1 MRKLFL
7 LYMLGGSVGI
17 SSAFAQVGI
26 NTTEPKGVFHVDAK
40 GNTQGNSN
48 ISDDV
53 IVDSNGNLGI
63 GTLTPQAKVHIYT
76 DGTVPG
82 IRISDQS
89 EAAGSM
95 LMFQDNTGV
104 VNWVPKPFSIRQVET
119 KDLRTDFVMN
129 NRDAGDHVEISQPGK
144 GLKLPP
150 GVWMIM
156 AKYMIYNQGD
166 DEGFLYWT
174 YLHDLDDTS
183 NLKVDSVHLKDKR
196 IPCMNPAS
204 SPLPINQGG
213 NLCDNGKYNR
223 NWYLASQNKFVN
235 GNPSEHAMTMVGT
248 YPEAKSQG
256 YTTPYVNYIAIIKPN
271 ENPDPDKKGEKLK
284 PGDPGYEHEIA
295 LTFSTSLKGAQKLE
309 TKSSIPGMGNN
320 GGDLPVGVYFFAIR
334 LDIDE
339 NSF

>member
-17 SSAFAQVGI
+17 SSAFAQIGI
-26 NTTEPKGVFHVDAK
+26 NTTEPKGVFHIDAK

-76 DGTVPG
+76 DGTVPA

-104 VNWVPKPFSIRQVET
+104 VNWVPKPFTIKQAELR
-119 KDLRTDFVMN
+119 KDFKMSVPHKRN
-129 NRDAGDHVEISQPGK
+129 ANDHREISITGH
-144 GLKLPP
+144 GLKLTP
-150 GVWMIM
+150 GIWMIM
-156 AKYMIYNQGD
+156 AKYMVYNDGK
-166 DEGFLYWT
+166 DEGNLFWT
-174 YLHDLDDTS
+174 YLHDLDDI
-183 NLKVDSVHLKDKR
+183 DSLTVNKNHLRDKR
-196 IPCMNPAS
+196 KPCMIDGA
-204 SPLPINQGG
+204 LPENDCNGG
-213 NLCDNGKYNR
+213 GYNL
-223 NWYLASQNKFVN
+223 NWYLASSTLG
-235 GNPSEHAMTMVGT
+235 GNPSKHAMTVVGI
-248 YPEAKSQG
+248 YPEAKWRG
-256 YTTPYVNYIAIIKPN
+256 YTTPYVNYIAVIKS
-271 ENPDPDKKGEKLK
+271 PDKN

-295 LTFSTSLKGAQKLE
+295 LTFSTSLDGGHELE
-309 TKSSIPGMGNN
+309 TRSSISEAGNN

>member
-7 LYMLGGSVGI
+7 LYMLGGGIGI

-63 GTLTPQAKVHIYT
+63 GTLTPQAKVHIHT
-76 DGTVPG
+76 DGSLPA

-89 EAAGSM
+89 EAEGSM

-104 VNWVPKPFSIRQVET
+104 VNWVPKPFSVREGKIND
-119 KDLRTDFVMN
+119 KLIIPYLGIPGHSGN
-129 NRDAGDHVEISQPGK
+129 HYEISMENDR
-144 GLKLPP
+144 LKLPP
-150 GVWMIM
+150 GIWMIM
-156 AKYMIYNQGD
+156 AKYMIWSVKDHGNL
-166 DEGFLYWT
+166 FWT
-174 YLHDLDDTS
+174 YLHDLDDLS
-183 NLKVDSVHLKDKR
+183 NLTVDETHLKDKR
-196 IPCMNPAS
+196 TPCLNPAS

-223 NWYLASQNKFVN
+223 NWYLASPTDFVK
-235 GNPSEHAMTMVGT
+235 GEPSKLAMSVVGT
-248 YPEAKSQG
+248 YPEGKDHG
-256 YTTPYVNYIAIIKPN
+256 FTTPYINYIAVIKS
-271 ENPDPDKKGEKLK
+271 DGKK
-284 PGDPGYEHEIA
+284 PGDIGYEHEIA
-295 LTFSTSLKGAQKLE
+295 LTFSTSNYE
-309 TKSSIPGMGNN
+309 EMRSIPGIMLPSDNPSQWKLS
-320 GGDLPVGVYFFAIR
+320 LPVGVYFFAIR

-339 NSF
+339 SSL

>member
-129 NRDAGDHVEISQPGK
+129 GRDAGDHVEISQPGK

-166 DEGFLYWT
+166 DEGFLFWT
-174 YLHDLDDTS
+174 YLHDLDDLS
-183 NLKVDSVHLKDKR
+183 NLTVDGEHLKDKR

-256 YTTPYVNYIAIIKPN
+256 YTTPYVNYIAVIQS
-271 ENPDPDKKGEKLK
+271 PDKN
-284 PGDPGYEHEIA
+284 PGDEGYEHEIA
-295 LTFSTSLKGAQKLE
+295 LTFSTSLKGSDTKKLE

-339 NSF
+339 SSL

>member
-95 LMFQDNTGV
+95 LMFHDDTGM
-104 VNWVPKPFSIRQVET
+104 VNWVPKPFSIKRVET

-129 NRDAGDHVEISQPGK
+129 NRDEGDHVEISKPGK

-166 DEGFLYWT
+166 DGGFLFWT
-174 YLHDLDDTS
+174 YLHDLDDLS
-183 NLKVDSVHLKDKR
+183 NLTVDGEHLKDKR

-223 NWYLASQNKFVN
+223 NWYLASQNSFVN

-256 YTTPYVNYIAIIKPN
+256 YTTPYVNYIAVIQS
-271 ENPDPDKKGEKLK
+271 PDKN
-284 PGDPGYEHEIA
+284 PGDEGYEHEIA
-295 LTFSTSLKGAQKLE
+295 LTFSTSLKRQQVLE
-309 TKSSIPGMGNN
+309 TRSSIPGAGDN

-339 NSF
+339 SSL

>member
-95 LMFQDNTGV
+95 LMFHDDTGM
-104 VNWVPKPFSIRQVET
+104 VNWVPKPFSIKRVET

-129 NRDAGDHVEISQPGK
+129 DRNDGDHREISQPGK

-166 DEGFLYWT
+166 DGGFLFWT
-174 YLHDLDDTS
+174 YLHDLDDLS
-183 NLKVDSVHLKDKR
+183 NLTVDGEHLKDKR

-223 NWYLASQNKFVN
+223 NWYLASQNNFVK

-248 YPEAKSQG
+248 YPEAKREG
-256 YTTPYVNYIAIIKPN
+256 YTTPFVNYIAVIQS
-271 ENPDPDKKGEKLK
+271 PDKN
-284 PGDPGYEHEIA
+284 PGDEGYEHEIA
-295 LTFSTSLKGAQKLE
+295 LTFSTSLDGNQLLE
-309 TKSSIPGMGNN
+309 TRSSIPGMGNN

-339 NSF
+339 SSL

>member
-7 LYMLGGSVGI
+7 LYMLGGSVGF

-40 GNTQGNSN
+40 GNTQGNTN

-76 DGTVPG
+76 DGTVPA

-95 LMFQDNTGV
+95 LMFHDDTGM
-104 VNWVPKPFSIRQVET
+104 VNWVPKPFSIKRVET

-129 NRDAGDHVEISQPGK
+129 GRNSGDHVEITQPGK

-150 GVWMIM
+150 GIWMIM
-156 AKYMIYNQGD
+156 AKYMIYNHKGDQGNL
-166 DEGFLYWT
+166 FWT
-174 YLHDLDDTS
+174 YLHDLDDLTGLS
-183 NLKVDSVHLKDKR
+183 FDGTHLADKR
-196 IPCMNPAS
+196 KPCLIDGA
-204 SPLPINQGG
+204 LPEKNCDDKGY
-213 NLCDNGKYNR
+213 NL
-223 NWYLASQNKFVN
+223 NWYLASADL
-235 GNPSEHAMTMVGT
+235 GANPSKSALTVVGI
-248 YPEAKSQG
+248 YPEAKPDSPG
-256 YTTPYVNYIAIIKPN
+256 YTTPYVNYIAVIQSPGKN
-271 ENPDPDKKGEKLK
+271 
-284 PGDPGYEHEIA
+284 PGDTGYEHEIA
-295 LTFSTSLKGAQKLE
+295 LTFSTSLKGEALLE
-309 TKSSIPGMGNN
+309 CKSSISEAGNN

-339 NSF
+339 SSL